1 VEVLLTDYKEERRG
15 FIRKEMDPS
24 LRAYGE
30 YKGRDGVTR
39 CDTSRD
45 EVEGRKRCSRELIDF
60 ALSRQLV
67 RAFLPRRMGQ

>member
-45 EVEGRKRCSRELIDF
+45 EVKEES
-60 ALSRQLV
+60 AV
-67 RAFLPRRMGQ
+67 RGN